1 MLGKLLPINYVP
13 KKQSAMN
20 FKLDNKII
28 IVTGASK
35 GIGAGISKEL
45 ARAGGTLALCARNA
59 EQLYQLREEIES
71 EGGLAFVFQLDINS
85 VHEIK
90 QVFKKIYDQFGR
102 IDVLINN
109 SGLGFNHAA
118 LEVNEDDWDS
128 MMNVNLKGLFFCAQ
142 QAGKYMVEKGY
153 GRIINMSSQ
162 ASLVAIKDHAVY
174 CASKGGVNLLT
185 KVMALEWADKGVTV
199 NAISPTFTYTPG
211 TAERLDNPEFL
222 KVVLD
227 QIPVGKVA
235 EINDIAAAI
244 LYLTSTNSNMVTG
257 SNLVIDGG
265 WTIR

>member
-1 MLGKLLPINYVP
+1 MSDIKNP
-13 KKQSAMN
+13 SALN
-20 FKLDNKII
+20 FNLDDQVVV
-28 IVTGASK
+28 VTGASK

-45 ARAGGTLALCARNA
+45 ARAGARVVLCARDV
-59 EQLYQLREEIES
+59 EQLNALRKEIES
-71 EGGLAFVFQLDINS
+71 EGGLAYVFQLDVNA
-85 VHEIK
+85 VDDIK
-90 QVFKKIYDQFGR
+90 EVFKKIHAEFGR
-102 IDVLINN
+102 IDVLVNN
-109 SGLGFNHAA
+109 AGLGFNHAA
-118 LEVNEDDWDS
+118 LDVHEEDWDA

-142 QAGKYMVEKGY
+142 QAGKYMVEAGY

-174 CASKGGVNLLT
+174 CASKGGVNSLT

-211 TAERLDNPEFL
+211 TAERLDQPEFL

-235 EINDIAAAI
+235 AIQDIAAAI
-244 LYLTSTNSNMVTG
+244 LYLSSSHSKMVTG